1 MYLRTPKR
9 YRPGRRKRHLFSMRW
24 LWLWVLTP
32 IVAFGGWQI
41 YQQRDT
47 LRPPVEQAIGNVVEA
62 IGGGIATA
70 VAPTSTPRAD
80 PSDRLAA
87 AEGAWTTGAIEEAID
102 AYEEV
107 LPDVPNDVN
116 VHYRVAL
123 GLLMD
128 GRDADGLEAA
138 EGAVNANPYSADAWA
153 IRSFALTENLRPEE
167 GISSALQAL
176 NLDRESARATAYLA
190 YAYFEA
196 NQIDRAETT
205 VDRALELNPESPEA
219 YFVRGYIN
227 HYSRFLLDDARE
239 DYLTALQYAPNM
251 IDVQINLSWL
261 DWAVSN
267 YEDARTRLLS
277 LIELNP
283 NNLDALYALGF
294 VTYQAFGEPQQALD
308 LMERC
313 VGIDPENRACLY
325 YLGNIQRGLNLNAE
339 ALETYRS
346 LIALGTE
353 DPRHYLAA
361 ARAYLDSAGDCRS
374 AVDLLQRGLT
384 LERSS
389 DAPDVDRMAS
399 FEELLQTCGSSAA
412 DVSDGTPE
420 AEDLAATPES
430 TPQN

>member
-1 MYLRTPKR
+1 L
-9 YRPGRRKRHLFSMRW
+9 RW
-24 LWLWVLTP
+24 LWLWILTP

-41 YQQRDT
+41 YQQRET
-47 LRPPVEQAIGNVVEA
+47 LRPPVEQAISGVVNA

-70 VAPTSTPRAD
+70 VAPTSTPRPD
-80 PSDRLAA
+80 PTDRLTA
-87 AEGAWTTGAIEEAID
+87 AEGAWATGAIEEAVN
-102 AYEEV
+102 AYEDI
-107 LPDVPNDVN
+107 LPDVPNNVN

-153 IRSFALTENLRPEE
+153 IRSLALTENLRPEE
-167 GISSALQAL
+167 GIASALQAL

-205 VDRALELNPESPEA
+205 VDRALELDPESPEA

-227 HYSRFLLDDARE
+227 HYSRFLLDDARD
-239 DYLTALQYAPNM
+239 DYLTALQYAPNLL
-251 IDVQINLSWL
+251 DVQINLSWL

-267 YEDARTRLLS
+267 YEEARTRLLG

-294 VTYQAFGEPQQALD
+294 VTYQSFGEPDQALE

-313 VGIDPENRACLY
+313 VGLDPENRACLY
-325 YLGNIQRGLNLNAE
+325 YMGNIQRGKGLNAD
-339 ALETYRS
+339 ALETYRK

-361 ARAYLDSAGDCRS
+361 ARAYLESAGDCRS
-374 AVDLLQRGLT
+374 AVDLLQQGLA
-384 LERSS
+384 LERSADVP
-389 DAPDVDRMAS
+389 DADRLAS
-399 FEELLQTCGSSAA
+399 FEELLQTCGSTAG
-412 DVSDGTPE
+412 DVSSETP
-420 AEDLAATPES
+420 AVEDLSATPES

>member
-1 MYLRTPKR
+1 M
-9 YRPGRRKRHLFSMRW
+9 
-24 LWLWVLTP
+24 TP
-32 IVAFGGWQI
+32 IVAFGGYQI
-41 YQQRDT
+41 YQQRET
-47 LRPPVEQAIGNVVEA
+47 MRPQVEQAISGVVNA
-62 IGGGIATA
+62 VGGGIATA

-80 PSDRLAA
+80 PTERLSA
-87 AEGAWTTGAIEEAID
+87 AEGAWTTGAIEEAVS
-102 AYEEV
+102 AYEDI

-138 EGAVNANPYSADAWA
+138 EKAVNANPYSTDAWA

-167 GISSALQAL
+167 GIASALQAL
-176 NLDRESARATAYLA
+176 NLDNESARATAYLA

-205 VDRALELNPESPEA
+205 VDRALELDPESPEA

-227 HYSRFLLDDARE
+227 HYSRFLLDDARD
-239 DYLTALQYAPNM
+239 DYLTALQYAPNF

-267 YEDARTRLLS
+267 YEESRTRLLA

-283 NNLDALYALGF
+283 NNLDALYALAF

-325 YLGNIQRGLNLNAE
+325 YLGNIQRGLSLNAE
-339 ALETYRS
+339 ALETYRN
-346 LIALGTE
+346 LIAVGTD

-374 AVDLLQRGLT
+374 AVDLLQQGLV
-384 LERSS
+384 LERSAS
-389 DAPDVDRMAS
+389 EPNADRLAS
-399 FEELLQTCGSSAA
+399 FDELLQTCGAAEADLSA
-412 DVSDGTPE
+412 GTPGV
-420 AEDLAATPES
+420 EDLAATPES